1 MSETVTSCIMP
12 TSQVLIRSLQL
23 HERKA
28 YTYLLFSDMLD
39 GKPLKDAKGKE
50 YRLIE
55 GEFTWDEAGKACWVK
70 RGNLVNSH
78 YCHCVFV
85 LFCFFHESVA
95 ASLP

>member
-1 MSETVTSCIMP
+1 MIKTVTLCIMP

-23 HERKA
+23 HEKKA
-28 YTYLLFSDMLD
+28 YTYILFSDMLD

-70 RGNLVNSH
+70 RAYLNTATV
-78 YCHCVFV
+78 Y
-85 LFCFFHESVA
+85 LFCCFFLHKSVA

>member
-1 MSETVTSCIMP
+1 MIKTVTLCIMP

-23 HERKA
+23 HEKKA
-28 YTYLLFSDMLD
+28 YTYILFSDMLD

-70 RGNLVNSH
+70 RGYLVTASV
-78 YCHCVFV
+78 Y
-85 LFCFFHESVA
+85 LFGF
-95 ASLP
+95 